1 MREIPGR
8 YGVPLKYI
16 IRENYLPDLT
26 PNKNFLDEY
35 VNNAT
40 LMGEFFTINA
50 AEVHTFIVNLISQT
64 EEAESV
70 IKLHE
75 DERYGKKYWK
85 ALKSNYERIWCIF

>member
-1 MREIPGR
+1 MVILVTNLDQLFEGIPGR

-40 LMGEFFTINA
+40 LIVEAFTIDA
-50 AEVHTFIVNLISQT
+50 TEVHTFIVNLI
-64 EEAESV
+64 A
-70 IKLHE
+70 
-75 DERYGKKYWK
+75 
-85 ALKSNYERIWCIF
+85 